1 MFNEENSNLQPEQKE
16 QLDQLV
22 GNQDNNQAEPNI
34 DVQQPISE
42 ITPKKSILNLPKRI
56 IILIIALIAT
66 TLIGSTLV
74 GADLWY
80 QSPNKVLNDSI
91 INAFIAKTSIY
102 DLKLDVTNEV
112 GANVDAS
119 FNMQLTAKQINATGS
134 LDADFTVTTEGEKYT
149 IGAEA
154 LFDDKG
160 DFYFMV
166 KDIKSIVDKL
176 KKDYGYIYLTPDM
189 SLAIDKIVAKID
201 GTWVKVSSDDLSTYS
216 EDLKKSKE
224 CVNTAINKFKND
236 KTVASEVK
244 DVYEN
249 SPFIV
254 IDKELGFKDGNFG
267 YEVKGSSKNLKNF
280 LDGFKETTLYKE
292 LNACDDSIKFDT
304 ANMDTSEDISE
315 DAPTVELWV
324 NPWSHRI
331 SQINV
336 KDNDDNSDSSL
347 KVLMQYDKKFEITAP
362 SEYISLSDLQS
373 YIEDLME
380 SFYSSYEPTPPEPYY
395 YDDI

>member
-1 MFNEENSNLQPEQKE
+1 MKLPQ
-16 QLDQLV
+16 
-22 GNQDNNQAEPNI
+22 
-34 DVQQPISE
+34 
-42 ITPKKSILNLPKRI
+42 KKSPFNLPKKI
-56 IILIIALIAT
+56 TFLIITLIAT

-80 QSPNKVLNDSI
+80 QNPKKVLNDSI
-91 INAFIAKTSIY
+91 INAFMAKTSIY
-102 DLKLDVTNEV
+102 NLKLDITNEV
-112 GANVDAS
+112 GLSGESNFNV
-119 FNMQLTAKQINATGS
+119 QLTAKQINATGS
-134 LDADFTVTTEGEKYT
+134 LDADFTVTMEGEKYT

-166 KDIKSIVDKL
+166 KDIKSIVDKI

-189 SLAIDKIVAKID
+189 SSAIDKIVAKID

-224 CVNTAINKFKND
+224 CVNNALNKFKND
-236 KTVASEVK
+236 KAVASEVK
-244 DVYEN
+244 TVYEKH
-249 SPFIV
+249 PFIV
-254 IDKELGFKDGNFG
+254 VDKELGFKDGNFG
-267 YEVKGSSKNLKNF
+267 YEVKGSNQNLKDF

-292 LNACDDSIKFDT
+292 LNSCDGSIEFDT
-304 ANMDTSEDISE
+304 TDMDTSEDISE

-331 SQINV
+331 GQINV

-347 KVLMQYDKKFEITAP
+347 TVLMQYDKKFEITAP

-373 YIEDLME
+373 YVEELME
-380 SFYSSYEPTPPEPYY
+380 SFYSSYEPTTPEPYY